1 MSAVMVAVF
10 SSFGDAE
17 SVRTQLIRDG
27 FPPARV
33 EITAT
38 SVVADLGPQPRDSSR
53 RRRYERYFSTYF
65 SETGDRGF
73 VEELAKRVA
82 SGRIIT
88 VAVHPRG
95 ALEASR
101 ATEVLENQGAL
112 QVVPDELVA
121 MNDLNSSKTGSW
133 LDYLIPEYAGAAGR
147 FCLRPPLNDVAGRFR
162 VR

>member
-1 MSAVMVAVF
+1 MSSVMVAVF

-17 SVRTQLIRDG
+17 SVRTELIRDG

-33 EITAT
+33 ELTAT

-53 RRRYERYFSTYF
+53 RRYERYFSTFF
-65 SETGDRGF
+65 SDTNDRGF
-73 VEELAKRVA
+73 VEELARRVA
-82 SGRIIT
+82 SGRITT

-101 ATEVLENQGAL
+101 ATEILENQGAL
-112 QVVPDELVA
+112 QVVPDELAA
-121 MNDLNSSKTGSW
+121 MNDLNSSETGSW

-147 FCLRPPLNDVAGRFR
+147 FCLRPLSNDGAER
-162 VR
+162 VRVR